1 MPRGISFERFSRAQK
16 EIEGAAEGARK
27 KRKARK
33 RATAEKGPGSQILRT
48 PEEITQETEELV
60 SAESKPK
67 TIEISGKE
75 IKEEHLD
82 IEEEI
87 ALKESKELFRAKKK
101 AVWEDEIPRRGH
113 RRGHKPPKVERA
125 TIREDTDIE
134 EAA

>member
-1 MPRGISFERFSRAQK
+1 MPRKISFERFERSQQ

-27 KRKARK
+27 KRKSREGA
-33 RATAEKGPGSQILRT
+33 AEKEPGSQVLRS
-48 PEEITQETEELV
+48 PEEITEETKELV
-60 SAESKPK
+60 SPKAKPK

-87 ALKESKELFRAKKK
+87 VSEEERKKWRKEKQKT
-101 AVWEDEIPRRGH
+101 WEESISRRGH